1 MKNIPNILSIC
12 RIFLSLL
19 LLLLKPLGIPFFIIY
34 IICGISDFLDGF
46 IARKYKVTTKLGAR
60 LDSIADF
67 VMFMIIIIVIYP
79 LITSSGIIKVSIFG
93 IIIIRVIAT
102 TIAFIKYKSFAMI
115 HTYGNKITGFL
126 VLLIPVFLLLQITDK
141 IILLVCIIAILSA
154 MEELLI
160 QITSKELDLNRK
172 SIFTK

>member
-12 RIFLSLL
+12 RIFLSFL

-79 LITSSGIIKVSIFG
+79 LITSSVIIKVSIFG
-93 IIIIRVIAT
+93 IIIIRVIAAT
-102 TIAFIKYKSFAMI
+102 TAFIKYKSFAMI

-126 VLLIPVFLLLQITDK
+126 VLLIPVFLLLKVTDK
-141 IILLVCIIAILSA
+141 IILFVCIIAILSA